1 MSAKDTGT
9 CSGGDKSTAYEAV
22 LITLTLP
29 LWSYVTL
36 TLLLLLIHYL
46 RSVQYTTIYDK
57 CNSKNA
63 HFQYNFHIII
73 GRHTHNYSKFDS
85 HLIVDLLDNQLVPT
99 VTVQL
104 PGATVFNDSQVFTY
118 RHTRN
123 NLRCVNF
130 TIYRKNPIKDVRGIR
145 VAHNC
150 NNPDSRIFIY
160 GVNLHDKTNA
170 ENKFFPILSVVKYRG
185 TQWALNTHFDPKNDT
200 SFKKLGCDC
209 HDPFSF
215 TNWPTYAET
224 LLIIFYV
231 WSACL
236 CFGNLISVESVISSV
251 TLHAL
256 TISFIAGTSAVV
268 IGLVYL
274 KLIKNH
280 IIDKHYDS
288 NFWMLLQVFVFFL
301 IMVLSFAFWSLATG
315 QLQSCKSQSIDWI
328 KSCVSSASILTV
340 IILVIYFVLRV
351 RRRKQDRIALEES
364 DNTMM
369 KTNSRQ
375 NLEFVKE
382 SSSFTSCFFQK
393 TSFQNIPPQQPS
405 ESKKSTATQ
414 KSNQT
419 RATTGSA
426 GSSATKMSSGTVQT
440 KRSPSFSR
448 KKSNTAKPS
457 HNNDDK
463 NNNNNNDKKEETL
476 DNAFAYSSGVYMKT
490 KNRNSISQY
499 V

>member
-1 MSAKDTGT
+1 MSSNNTTPSNT
-9 CSGGDKSTAYEAV
+9 CSGDDKSTAYELV

-36 TLLLLLIHYL
+36 SLLLLLIHYL

-63 HFQYNFHIII
+63 HFRYDFHIIV
-73 GRHTHNYSKFDS
+73 GRYTLNYGKFDS

-99 VTVQL
+99 MTVQL
-104 PGATVFNDSQVFTY
+104 PGATVFNDNQVLTY
-118 RHTRN
+118 RRTRN

-130 TIYRKNPIKDVRGIR
+130 SIYRRHPIKDVRCIR

-160 GVNLHDKTNA
+160 GINLHDKTNA

-185 TQWALNTHFDPKNDT
+185 TQWALNTHFEPKNDT
-200 SFKKLGCDC
+200 NFKKLGCDC

-215 TNWPTYAET
+215 TSWPTYAEII
-224 LLIIFYV
+224 LIIFYI

-236 CFGNLISVESVISSV
+236 CFGYLIPVEAIISSV

-256 TISFIAGTSAVV
+256 TVSFIAGTSAVV
-268 IGLVYL
+268 IALVYL
-274 KLIKNH
+274 RMIKNH
-280 IIDKHYDS
+280 VIDKHYDS
-288 NFWMLLQVFVFFL
+288 SIWMLLQVFVFCL
-301 IMVLSFAFWSLATG
+301 IMVLSFAFWSLSTG
-315 QLQSCKSQSIDWI
+315 QLNSCKSQSIDWI
-328 KSCVSSASILTV
+328 KSCVSSASILT
-340 IILVIYFVLRV
+340 IIFLVIYFLFRL
-351 RRRKQDRIALEES
+351 RRRKQDRVALVES
-364 DNTMM
+364 DSILL
-369 KTNSRQ
+369 KTNSRP
-375 NLEFVKE
+375 NLEFVGE
-382 SSSFTSCFFQK
+382 QNSFTNFFQRNP
-393 TSFQNIPPQQPS
+393 TPNPQQHS
-405 ESKKSTATQ
+405 EGRKSTPGQ

-419 RATTGSA
+419 KGTTGSA
-426 GSSATKMSSGTVQT
+426 GSTSTKASAGTVQT
-440 KRSPSFSR
+440 KRSPSLNK
-448 KKSNTAKPS
+448 KKSNTPKAS
-457 HNNDDK
+457 NNKD
-463 NNNNNNDKKEETL
+463 DKKEETL